1 MLQRTKPK
9 QLDEYFVDLSKRTQ
23 PGVFFC
29 RLNGYNSQIH
39 AFIQAYYQ
47 AARTCG
53 VIIEGKLP
61 NPDNNN
67 LAYYEEMM
75 GMDFQLNVGFFADR
89 LKKWLP
95 RMNVQ
100 QRQAVSE
107 AVYDTLAKLQAGGKN
122 QAMLKNA
129 YIKFMCWLYYKFE
142 RIVNCLG
149 AEKLPKI
156 LYEGSI
162 SRYELLLFQVLSQA
176 GCDIVLLQY
185 QGDAAYLQLDPQ
197 SEQSDV
203 WDMPEQTAFPASFRL
218 KNIQQELQ
226 QAMEEQRLYGTLPQH
241 TNCTN
246 AWLTGDILQDVKTDC
261 AQRGTDTRFFYNC
274 FVRINGAEDKLTYS
288 NTLYELQLD
297 LKHSGK
303 NVVIVN
309 QRIAPPTVE
318 EIGRIQRTN
327 RQDMKHQL
335 FDLSANIRW
344 QADTE
349 LQRILN
355 KAFLDVCL
363 EEGRQLQNNINRLTN
378 KAVYLLCWLKRFEQ
392 QLFHGWDIGKTA
404 CFLFLGA
411 CDSANEALFFR
422 FLARL
427 PVDVILFHPDTSKP
441 CCVTDKLLYEVNYS
455 DSLILTEY
463 PTEETARRAGTAAYH
478 AERELDTLMYQDSG
492 LYRSQQYQ
500 KAAVLSLQT
509 MYEEIAILWDQEL
522 KYRPNFE
529 VQDNVVTVPVIF
541 AKVSGV
547 KNADVSAYWNSIKKL
562 NTADTEI
569 IASVPHLTRTT
580 PNPIKPFAAEFWRNG
595 RLQRGKLKQ
604 HKAYPYGFLREPMQE
619 YLLDVLEQLIERKYI
634 RGTFENGTEYTILS
648 TALNLEK
655 TILRMIQKFDFTKK
669 NPKLI
674 YVVTGESGLS
684 LEDAVTTAFLHLIG
698 FDIVFFVPTGY
709 QCVEQY
715 FNENLLEEHQIG
727 EYLYDLH
734 IPDLNAPIPGAHSSW
749 REKFFKRGM

>member
-1 MLQRTKPK
+1 MLKRTKPK
-9 QLDEYFVDLSKRTQ
+9 QLDEYFVDLNKRTQ
-23 PGVFFC
+23 PSVFFC

-53 VIIEGKLP
+53 VIIEGKLQ
-61 NPDNNN
+61 NPDQKN

-75 GMDFQLNVGFFADR
+75 GMAFQLSVGFIGDR
-89 LKKWLP
+89 LKAWLP
-95 RMNVQ
+95 RLNVR
-100 QRQAVSE
+100 QRQNVSE
-107 AVYDTLAKLQAGGKN
+107 AIYDTLMQLKASGKN
-122 QAMLKNA
+122 EAMLKNA

-149 AEKLPKI
+149 EEKLPKL
-156 LYEGSI
+156 LYQGSI
-162 SRYELLLFQVLSQA
+162 SQYELLLFRVLSQA
-176 GCDIVLLQY
+176 GCDIVLLQT
-185 QGDAAYLQLDPQ
+185 QGDAAYLKLDPQ
-197 SEQSDV
+197 SKYSDV
-203 WDMPEQTAFPASFRL
+203 WDMPEQTAFPSAFSL
-218 KNIQQELQ
+218 KSIQQDI
-226 QAMEEQRLYGTLPQH
+226 QAALDEKRLYGTLPQH
-241 TNCTN
+241 VNCTN
-246 AWLTGDILQDVKTDC
+246 AWLTGTVLEDIKTDS
-261 AQRGTDTRFFYNC
+261 AQRGTDARFFYNC
-274 FVRINGAEDKLTYS
+274 FVRINGAEDKLTYP
-288 NTLYELQLD
+288 NELYQLQAA

-303 NVVIVN
+303 NVVIIN
-309 QRIAPPTVE
+309 QMIPPPTVE
-318 EIGRIQRTN
+318 EIGQIQRTN

-344 QADTE
+344 QADAE

-363 EEGRQLQNNINRLTN
+363 EESKQSQNINRLTN
-378 KAVYLLCWLKRFEQ
+378 KAVYLLCWLKRYQE
-392 QLFHGWDIGKTA
+392 QLFHGWDIHKTA

-411 CDSANEALFFR
+411 CQSANEALFFR
-422 FLARL
+422 LLARL
-427 PVDVILFHPDTSKP
+427 PVDVILFHPNKSKP

-455 DSLILTEY
+455 DSLELMEY
-463 PTEETARRAGTAAYH
+463 PQEETARRAATAAYH

-500 KAAVLSLQT
+500 QASVLALQT

-529 VQDNVVTVPVIF
+529 VQGNIVTVPVIC

-547 KNADVSAYWNSIKKL
+547 KNGDLTAYWNSIKKL

-569 IASVPHLTRTT
+569 ITQVPHLTRTT
-580 PNPIKPFAAEFWRNG
+580 PNPIKPFAAEFWKNG
-595 RLQRGKLKQ
+595 RLLRNKLKQ

-619 YLLDVLEQLIERKYI
+619 YLLDTLQTLIERKYI

-655 TILRMIQKFDFTKK
+655 PILRMIQKFDFTKK
-669 NPKLI
+669 NPKLV
-674 YVVTGESGLS
+674 YVVTGEGGLS
-684 LEDAVTTAFLHLIG
+684 QEDAITTAFLHLLG

-709 QCVEQY
+709 QCVEQHW
-715 FNENLLEEHQIG
+715 NETILEEHQIG
-727 EYLYDLH
+727 EYMYDLQ
-734 IPDLNAPIPGAHSSW
+734 IPDLNAPIPAAHSSW
-749 REKFFKRGM
+749 REKFFKRGL